1 MPAYITLPQLTK
13 VRPVNGLKTDI
24 SEGGDV
30 RAVNLGANNVYRVEI
45 THPLLD
51 ATDRDSLI
59 SFYNTNKNTVLTV
72 TAGDG
77 NTYDCLITQEPE
89 VQVVTPTRFTCKATL
104 FGNKN

>member
-1 MPAYITLPQLTK
+1 MPAYVTLPQLTK
-13 VRPVNGLKTDI
+13 VQPVNGLKPDI

-30 RAVNLGANNVYRVEI
+30 RAVSLGANNVYRVEI

-51 ATDRDSLI
+51 ATERDSLI
-59 SFYNTNKNTVLTV
+59 SFYSTNQNTVVTV

-77 NTYDCLITQEPE
+77 NTYDCLIAQEPE
-89 VQVVTPTRFTCKATL
+89 VQVVTPIRFTCKAIL

>member
-45 THPLLD
+45 THPL
-51 ATDRDSLI
+51 
-59 SFYNTNKNTVLTV
+59 
-72 TAGDG
+72 
-77 NTYDCLITQEPE
+77 
-89 VQVVTPTRFTCKATL
+89 
-104 FGNKN
+104 